1 MELFGPTLL
10 RNFPLKKSDFLGIFK
25 NVLTGFYSNNVI
37 RNIAYKYNSVTK
49 IYIVISAVKCIN
61 VSFGLRGDGDNA

>member
-25 NVLTGFYSNNVI
+25 NILTGFYCNLI
-37 RNIAYKYNSVTK
+37 QCRNQTVSPELLQTL
-49 IYIVISAVKCIN
+49 YIIIPPKLAE
-61 VSFGLRGDGDNA
+61 